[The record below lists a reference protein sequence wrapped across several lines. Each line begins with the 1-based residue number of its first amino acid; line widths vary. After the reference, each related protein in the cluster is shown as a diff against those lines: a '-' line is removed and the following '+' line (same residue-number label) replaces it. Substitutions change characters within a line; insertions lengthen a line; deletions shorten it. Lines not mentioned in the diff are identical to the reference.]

1 MDDRKSL
8 IQRIKTQNGILK
20 KQNKI
25 IDAMAETII
34 EDTLKL
40 DTFWCNGCQK
50 ISECLYKDVKQ
61 CVREYFEK
69 EVSK

>member
-20 KQNKI
+20 KQNRI

-34 EDTLKL
+34 EDTSKL

-50 ISECLYKDVKQ
+50 ISECPYQDVKQ